1 VTTDDQVVAL
11 LGRANPVPSLD
22 LLDPIEPVDLDRLED
37 ATERTREMTTAEND
51 VVRRSTP
58 FRSRLVPI
66 LAALGAVLVSAPLLF
81 NGMASIDDSPGLV
94 ADSYMSARAEHDWE
108 GIKALF
114 DEEIPERSIE
124 VMVDRDSWDYQRAV
138 GLTYRNLGCER
149 ISSGSRGS
157 LVECEMQIDTRVSR
171 LLGLEPA
178 QGLISIL
185 VGDGQIQR
193 VSVAIPDDPTA
204 RPNLGL
210 IVALDEAV
218 VVFEGWI
225 TENHPEAEDIM
236 YDPARSGPVLNPES
250 IALWEQYTDEFVA
263 EMEAG
268 G

>member
-1 VTTDDQVVAL
+1 VITDDQVVAL
-11 LGRANPVPSLD
+11 LGKANPVPSLD
-22 LLDPIEPVDLDRLED
+22 LLDPVEPVDLGRLED
-37 ATERTREMTTAEND
+37 TTERTWEMTTVEKE

-58 FRSRLVPI
+58 IRSRLLPI
-66 LAALGAVLVSAPLLF
+66 LAALGAILVSAPLLF
-81 NGMASIDDSPGLV
+81 NGMASINDSPGLV

-114 DEEIPERSIE
+114 DQEIPERSVE
-124 VMVDRDSWDYQRAV
+124 VMVDRDTWDYQRAV

-149 ISSGSRGS
+149 VSSGPRGS
-157 LVECEMQIDTRVSR
+157 LVDCETQVDTRVSR

-193 VSVAIPDDPTA
+193 VSLAIPDDPTA

-210 IVALDEAV
+210 IVALDEAYDA
-218 VVFEGWI
+218 FRDWI
-225 TENHPEAEDIM
+225 REHHPEAEDTM
-236 YDPARSGPVLNPES
+236 YDLARSGPVLNPES
-250 IALWEQYTDEFVA
+250 IALWEQYTDEYVA
-263 EMEAG
+263 EMG